1 MEKIQ
6 LLRDQLS
13 AALWQLERDLLID
26 VCGRL
31 KCYGLSSGELIKMA
45 EDVFDEVEKK
55 DKDDEKTPT
64 ATPATAKRK
73 SRPPRREQQPPESG
87 DTSDDNDCCGTYQW
101 HLRPGPGRWQQ
112 QQAPLNPLAVSF
124 QPHQDPAQPEEDLPL
139 QSEEYLP
146 LQSEEDL
153 PLQSEEYLPLQSE
166 EDLPLQSEEDLPLQS
181 KENVPVQSLDWPG
194 RGESPTDNAAVSGEV
209 GSSCQSAETHRT
221 RMGPKKVPK
230 PAEPEI
236 TPDSDSEGG
245 GAAGGEPAKAE
256 TLMGADSETLVC
268 MLRKC
273 LTFQS
278 DLSKRWNEET
288 QKQEERWQEMEVQ
301 VHRLREG
308 LTEVARRG
316 PQHPHVHQQEEVE
329 PQSPTLR
336 GEAGPSQ

>member
-31 KCYGLSSGELIKMA
+31 KCYGLSSGEPPRETKRALIKMA

-64 ATPATAKRK
+64 ATPATSKRK

-101 HLRPGPGRWQQ
+101 HLQPGPGRWQQ

-124 QPHQDPAQPEEDLPL
+124 QPHQDPAQPEED
-139 QSEEYLP
+139 LP

-181 KENVPVQSLDWPG
+181 KENVPVQSLIDWPG
-194 RGESPTDNAAVSGEV
+194 RGESPTDNAAVSG
-209 GSSCQSAETHRT
+209 GMTETQRPQ
-221 RMGPKKVPK
+221 RQRQPPKVL
-230 PAEPEI
+230 
-236 TPDSDSEGG
+236 SYN
-245 GAAGGEPAKAE
+245 
-256 TLMGADSETLVC
+256 TLGQPTLVQRDNKA
-268 MLRKC
+268 MQKHSQGGKQV
-273 LTFQS
+273 F
-278 DLSKRWNEET
+278 DLPP
-288 QKQEERWQEMEVQ
+288 QE
-301 VHRLREG
+301 G
-308 LTEVARRG
+308 
-316 PQHPHVHQQEEVE
+316 
-329 PQSPTLR
+329 
-336 GEAGPSQ
+336 